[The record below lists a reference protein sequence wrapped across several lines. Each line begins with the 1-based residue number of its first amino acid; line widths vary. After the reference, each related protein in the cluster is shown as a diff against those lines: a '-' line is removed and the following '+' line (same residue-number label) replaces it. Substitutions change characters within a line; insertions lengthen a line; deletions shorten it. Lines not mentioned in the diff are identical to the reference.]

1 MIDDAHVVDALF
13 VVRVEEDQVA
23 DGGEIVRSGEEL
35 ALLEALGHEG
45 GRRVVGDVLGRD
57 AGIAQAEGDEHRAP
71 LVRVRCAG
79 PGAVT
84 GIAVPDPGVACV
96 VQNSFKV
103 VLALAVTLLGGGH
116 EDKVLCPV
124 SAELHAVEVALPVGR
139 ALKVRVRIADGHLGN
154 GSRFRL
160 GTYFRL
166 IDGDLFLADAFRP
179 VDMGCQLLLAAGELP
194 NGLVALGGVGMR
206 ALAFR
211 NLAAQFPHGL
221 IALGGMGMRAL
232 ALRNLAGQD
241 AVFIIAGFTVLM
253 TGVFFQGA
261 AQHFPLGVACVTVL
275 MPRIFLQ
282 AAAELF
288 PFGIAGVTVL
298 MPRILLQGAG
308 EHLALGIACVRMR
321 VCFQFRQRADK
332 GLPVVAVVV
341 VHMRHRLRPL
351 MGIGAVQ
358 HLPGIDL
365 RHRRLAEAG
374 KGPQRD
380 DHRQTQN
387 QRKRSGPSFAV
398 FQNPVQQRFIHV
410 PALPFE

>member
-1 MIDDAHVVDALF
+1 
-13 VVRVEEDQVA
+13 
-23 DGGEIVRSGEEL
+23 
-35 ALLEALGHEG
+35 
-45 GRRVVGDVLGRD
+45 
-57 AGIAQAEGDEHRAP
+57 
-71 LVRVRCAG
+71 
-79 PGAVT
+79 
-84 GIAVPDPGVACV
+84 
-96 VQNSFKV
+96 
-103 VLALAVTLLGGGH
+103 
-116 EDKVLCPV
+116 
-124 SAELHAVEVALPVGR
+124 
-139 ALKVRVRIADGHLGN
+139 
-154 GSRFRL
+154 
-160 GTYFRL
+160 
-166 IDGDLFLADAFRP
+166 
-179 VDMGCQLLLAAGELP
+179 
-194 NGLVALGGVGMR
+194 
-206 ALAFR
+206 
-211 NLAAQFPHGL
+211 
-221 IALGGMGMRAL
+221 MRAL

-341 VHMRHRLRPL
+341 VHMRHRLRSL